1 MSARNA
7 QGLRISGKNLGTL
20 ARPDCCP
27 RCFWL
32 QHTTDKGLPYQIFP
46 GIFSSIDAYTKH
58 VVHGWFD
65 RHGVLPPWLAG
76 LGEDITGY
84 RNPPVAANF
93 QILHEGS
100 GTLLTGAPDGV
111 FERADG
117 SLLIVDYKTA
127 RLTPAQHGM
136 FPVYETQLNAYAYI
150 AEQTG
155 YGRVSALALVY
166 TEPVT
171 DRASLAI
178 DDIQDRGGVD
188 LRFAPRIKWVTL
200 DLATIPPL
208 LVKARAILE
217 QTVAPAARS
226 DCQDCGRLDALNALL
241 ARRTA
246 DEPA

>member
-1 MSARNA
+1 
-7 QGLRISGKNLGTL
+7 
-20 ARPDCCP
+20 
-27 RCFWL
+27 
-32 QHTTDKGLPYQIFP
+32 
-46 GIFSSIDAYTKH
+46 
-58 VVHGWFD
+58 
-65 RHGVLPPWLAG
+65 
-76 LGEDITGY
+76 
-84 RNPPVAANF
+84 
-93 QILHEGS
+93 
-100 GTLLTGAPDGV
+100 
-111 FERADG
+111 
-117 SLLIVDYKTA
+117 
-127 RLTPAQHGM
+127 M

-166 TEPVT
+166 MEAFT

-208 LVKARAILE
+208 LVKTRAILE